1 MELYLLKFR
10 RKLAQTEYT
19 VDHTFAIN
27 YSLEPTTK
35 TNQSGIAI
43 EGVFS
48 YTSEIDLA
56 VQVF

>member
-27 YSLEPTTK
+27 YRPTN
-35 TNQSGIAI
+35 NQSGIAI
-43 EGVFS
+43 EGIFS

-56 VQVF
+56 LQVF